1 VGKHLLDETA
11 EFRLPTLGRHAA
23 GDHAED
29 QDELETTQRI
39 DGGFQRPRTVPGAQ
53 RDDDAGAR

>member
-1 VGKHLLDETA
+1 MGKHLLDEAA

-23 GDHAED
+23 EDDAEA

-39 DGGFQRPRTVPGAQ
+39 DGGFQRPRTAPRAQ
-53 RDDDAGAR
+53 RDDDAAAR